1 MKQNI
6 KFRNAI
12 RILKIFL
19 VTVFPVFSR
28 AQPALSVAQIVA
40 NKYMSI
46 REDSGFVKSQGTV
59 DWNYAQSTV
68 LQGMIGLWKATGD
81 GKYFKFIQK
90 NVDLFNKNKRTNFP
104 SGVDHLI
111 PARELLLLFQVTG
124 KRKYLDDIDSAYKK
138 SDLPLRINENSVG
151 VKKNPARDNIVERM
165 YIEGPFAVAYANT
178 FHKTALFDNIASE
191 YLFEG
196 KYIVQNSHDY
206 STAGLGLYGMALVD
220 ALDNFPDDQKEKK
233 ELILTFKSLSTY
245 LLEIQ
250 DKKSGLWWHKLKAS
264 SEGENYLDPSATCML
279 IYTLLKGSRLGF
291 LPASC
296 LADAQK
302 AFNTIREEYLKPDI
316 LNNPETTGALLLA
329 ANEIDMLPTLS
340 MGKGNNILLDYYFNH
355 ETKKDITGGLTP
367 FHYVW
372 GELDNGGYSM
382 FGNIFNKYG
391 FQTKT
396 LETAPS
402 LPSLQNASIYIIV
415 DPDTEKETE
424 QPNYME
430 TGDINTI
437 YNWVKSGG
445 ILMLFSNDSGN
456 AEFTHFNKLAEKF
469 GIRFNYDSK
478 NKVLGNQYEMGAIP
492 IDPGNQIFKSAR
504 KVYIKEY
511 SSLAIHSPAIAVLK
525 DGKTIVAA
533 VARIGKGEVF
543 AVGDP
548 WFYNEYEDGRKI
560 PMEFENYKAAEDLVK
575 WVVYQM
581 TLLEK

>member
-1 MKQNI
+1 MI
-6 KFRNAI
+6 KPNSKCKDAI

-19 VTVFPVFSR
+19 LTAFPIFSK
-28 AQPALSVAQIVA
+28 AQTALSTAQIIA
-40 NKYMSI
+40 NRYMSI
-46 REDSGFVKSQGTV
+46 REDSSLTKNQGIA

-90 NVDLFNKNKRTNFP
+90 NVDLFNKNKRTNSP
-104 SGVDHLI
+104 SGGVHLI
-111 PARELLLLFQVTG
+111 PARELFLLFQVTG
-124 KRKYLDDIDSAYKK
+124 KRKYLDDIDSTYQK
-138 SDLPLRINENSVG
+138 SGLALTRVGGEKNST
-151 VKKNPARDNIVERM
+151 KDNIAERI
-165 YIEGPFAVAYANT
+165 YIKGPFTVAYANT
-178 FHKTALFDNIASE
+178 FHKKDLFNNIASE
-191 YLFEG
+191 YLFVWKNIE
-196 KYIVQNSHDY
+196 QNPYGY
-206 STAGLGLYGMALVD
+206 STAGLGLYGMSLVD
-220 ALDNFPDDQKEKK
+220 ALDNFPNDQKEKK
-233 ELILTFKSLSTY
+233 ELILTLKSFAAY
-245 LLEIQ
+245 LMEIQ

-264 SEGENYLDPSATCML
+264 SEGENYLDPAATCML
-279 IYTLLKGSRLGF
+279 IYTLLKGTRLGF

-296 LADAQK
+296 LAVAQK
-302 AFNTIREEYLKPDI
+302 AFNTIRKQYLKPDI
-316 LNNPETTGALLLA
+316 INNPETTGAFLLA
-329 ANEIDMLPTLS
+329 ANEIQMLPTLS
-340 MGKGNNILLDYYFNH
+340 QRKGNNVLLDYYFNH
-355 ETKKDITGGLTP
+355 ETKKDITGALIP

-372 GELDNGGYSM
+372 RELDNGGYSM

-396 LETAPS
+396 LEAAPT
-402 LPSLQNASIYIIV
+402 LQSLQNASIYIIV

-424 QPNYME
+424 RPNYMR
-430 TGDINTI
+430 TGDINII

-469 GIRFNYDSK
+469 GISFNYDSK
-478 NKVLGNQYEMGAIP
+478 NHVLGNQYEMGAIP
-492 IDPGNQIFKSAR
+492 IDPENLIFKSVR

-511 SSLAIHSPAIAVLK
+511 SSLAIHSPATAVLK

-533 VARIGKGEVF
+533 VARIGKGAVF

-575 WVVYQM
+575 WLGYQI
-581 TLLEK
+581 K